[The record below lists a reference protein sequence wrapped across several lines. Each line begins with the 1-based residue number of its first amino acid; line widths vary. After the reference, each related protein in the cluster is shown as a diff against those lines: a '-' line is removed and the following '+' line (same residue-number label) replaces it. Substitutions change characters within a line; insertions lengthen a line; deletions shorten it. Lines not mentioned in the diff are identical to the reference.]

1 MKLEKEDDVESGMC
15 GLIDLLVNEDMS
27 VVTSRQQLTELVKSV
42 LHICT
47 IPCPAQLVS
56 SWFTE
61 SLLTANVMLDSSK
74 FLMVK
79 LNLCWNPLNLCW
91 SSLNLC

>member
-1 MKLEKEDDVESGMC
+1 MESGMC

-42 LHICT
+42 LHFCT
-47 IPCPAQLVS
+47 IPCPAAQLVS
-56 SWFTE
+56 SWFPE
-61 SLLTANVMLDSSK
+61 SLLTANFILDSSK
-74 FLMVK
+74 FLMDK
-79 LNLCWNPLNLCW
+79 LNLCW